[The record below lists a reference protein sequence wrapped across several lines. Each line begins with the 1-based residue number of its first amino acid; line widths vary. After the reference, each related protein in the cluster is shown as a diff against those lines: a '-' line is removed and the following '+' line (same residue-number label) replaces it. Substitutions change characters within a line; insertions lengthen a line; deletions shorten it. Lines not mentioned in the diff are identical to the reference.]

1 VSTTFDVIN
10 PATEK
15 LVIRLQ
21 EADVAQTDEIIAKAA
36 KAFLTWKKVS
46 PGDRANLLRRF
57 SAIVTAHREELA
69 QLEITNSGH
78 TRGNALWEADNVAN
92 VLNYYAGA
100 PERLFGKQIPVAGGV
115 DITFKEPIGVV
126 GIIVPWNFPMPIAS
140 WGFAAALAAGNTVVL
155 KPAELTPLTAVRLAE
170 LALVAGIPEG
180 VLNVIVGKGSVVGA
194 RFVTHPTVRKISFTG
209 STAVG
214 KSIMAGCADQV
225 KRVTLELGGK
235 SANVIFA
242 DSDVDRAAAAAPGA
256 VFDNSGQD
264 CCARSRILVQK
275 SVFDRFM
282 AGFEKGVKEYRVE
295 DPNLGSSQ
303 MGPLVSKKQLETV
316 QSFLNDKNDTVAFT
330 GNAPTGAGYW
340 MPPTVLLPKSVNART
355 WQEEIFGPVVSV
367 LPFEDEAEAIALAN
381 ASDYGLSGSIWTNDL
396 GRAMRVS
403 RAIESGNLSVNS
415 HSSVRF
421 WTPFGGFKQSGLG
434 RALGPD
440 ALDAYTETKNVFF
453 ATE

>member
-1 VSTTFDVIN
+1 MSTTFDVIN

-15 LVIRLQ
+15 LVISLQ

-36 KAFLTWKKVS
+36 KAYLTWKKVS

-57 SAIVTAHREELA
+57 SAVVTAHREELA

-155 KPAELTPLTAVRLAE
+155 KPAELTPMTAVRLAE

-194 RFVTHPTVRKISFTG
+194 RFVTNPTVRKISFTG
-209 STAVG
+209 STPVG

-275 SVFDRFM
+275 SIFDRFM
-282 AGFEKGVKEYRVE
+282 AGFEKSVKEYRVE
-295 DPNLGSSQ
+295 DPNLDSSQ

-316 QSFLNDKNDTVAFT
+316 QSFLNDKDDTVAFT
-330 GNAPTGAGYW
+330 GTAPTGAGYW

-421 WTPFGGFKQSGLG
+421 WTPFGVFKQSGLG

>member
-1 VSTTFDVIN
+1 MSTTFDVIN

-15 LVIRLQ
+15 LVISLQ

-36 KAFLTWKKVS
+36 KAYLTWKKVS

-57 SAIVTAHREELA
+57 SAVVTAHREELA

-155 KPAELTPLTAVRLAE
+155 KPAELTPMTAVRLAE

-194 RFVTHPTVRKISFTG
+194 RFVTNPTVRKISFTG
-209 STAVG
+209 STPVG

-275 SVFDRFM
+275 SIFDRFM
-282 AGFEKGVKEYRVE
+282 AGFEKSVKEYRVE
-295 DPNLGSSQ
+295 DPNLDSSQ

-316 QSFLNDKNDTVAFT
+316 QSFLNNKDDTVAFT
-330 GNAPTGAGYW
+330 GTAPTGAGYW

>member
-1 VSTTFDVIN
+1 MSTTFDVIN

-15 LVIRLQ
+15 LVTTLQ
-21 EADVAQTDEIIAKAA
+21 EADVAHTDEIIAKAA

-57 SAIVTAHREELA
+57 SATVTAHREELA

-155 KPAELTPLTAVRLAE
+155 KPAELTPMTAVRLAE

-194 RFVTHPTVRKISFTG
+194 RFVTNPTVRKISFTG
-209 STAVG
+209 STPVG

-295 DPNLGSSQ
+295 DPNLDSSQ
-303 MGPLVSKKQLETV
+303 MGPLVSKKQLEAV
-316 QSFLNDKNDTVAFT
+316 QSFLNDKDDTVAFT
-330 GNAPTGAGYW
+330 GTAPTGAGYW

>member
-1 VSTTFDVIN
+1 MSTTFDVIN

-15 LVIRLQ
+15 LVTSLQ
-21 EADVAQTDEIIAKAA
+21 EADAAQTDEIIAKAA

-57 SAIVTAHREELA
+57 SAVVTSHREELA

-155 KPAELTPLTAVRLAE
+155 KPAELTPMTAVRLAE

-194 RFVTHPTVRKISFTG
+194 RFVTNPTVRKISFTG
-209 STAVG
+209 STSVG

-295 DPNLGSSQ
+295 DPNLDSSQ

-316 QSFLNDKNDTVAFT
+316 QSFLNDKDDAVAFT
-330 GNAPTGAGYW
+330 GTAPTGAGYW

-367 LPFEDEAEAIALAN
+367 LPFEDEADAIALAN

>member
-1 VSTTFDVIN
+1 MSTTFDVIN

-15 LVIRLQ
+15 LVVSLQ

-36 KAFLTWKKVS
+36 KAYLTWKKVS

-155 KPAELTPLTAVRLAE
+155 KPAELTPMTAVRLAE

-194 RFVTHPTVRKISFTG
+194 RFVTNPTVRKISFTG

-295 DPNLGSSQ
+295 DPNLDSSQ

-316 QSFLNDKNDTVAFT
+316 QSYLDDKDDTVAFT
-330 GNAPTGAGYW
+330 GTAPSGAGYW

>member
-1 VSTTFDVIN
+1 MSTTFDVIN

-15 LVIRLQ
+15 LVVSLH

-155 KPAELTPLTAVRLAE
+155 KPAELTPMTAVRLAE

-194 RFVTHPTVRKISFTG
+194 RFVTNPTVRKISFTG
-209 STAVG
+209 STPVG

-295 DPNLGSSQ
+295 DPNLDSSQ

-316 QSFLNDKNDTVAFT
+316 QSYLNDKDDTVAFT
-330 GNAPTGAGYW
+330 GSAPSGAGYW

-367 LPFEDEAEAIALAN
+367 LPFEDEAEAIELAN